1 MTQTQKKS
9 GRTKITPEIFK
20 EVSSSNHPFSG
31 AKMLVSGRKDP
42 IGELGGDPKINQEM
56 LQDLPLKKMTDF
68 FTTKKTDLRTGQNC
82 TGHSKDR
89 RDGMKN
95 LRHGHGF
102 SSIK

>member
-1 MTQTQKKS
+1 
-9 GRTKITPEIFK
+9 
-20 EVSSSNHPFSG
+20 
-31 AKMLVSGRKDP
+31 MLVSGRKDP